1 MGGRICGL
9 PREDRVGRF
18 GMVSEIGSKIAIVG
32 IGRAMA
38 HRSDGVPKTPLQ
50 LGAAA
55 AREAMRKAGIG
66 RGQVGALFTGRTP
79 QSYMVLQYNQSLMN
93 ELKIGPTFCSETTAH
108 GAGAL
113 GALQVAA
120 LALAAGVID
129 YALCV
134 TNEASGLWMDQVG
147 SNASWEGDL
156 QFEAPY
162 GSTTPALY
170 AQFACR
176 YMHEYGVTPR
186 MCARSAVEN
195 RRWAL
200 DHPHAAM
207 RSKGPITIDDVMASR
222 MIASPLRLLDCAVWY
237 PGGIATA
244 FVLTRGDVAR
254 ADHEE
259 ITYLSAFG
267 QCSTHEWVGER
278 MGGWGYEPLEDGPDL
293 IRTGAGVAARQAY
306 EMSGLEP
313 NDIDVVQSS
322 APFSF
327 ANLMILEELG
337 FCGRGEG
344 GDFVTSG
351 GIDYDGGLPFNTNG
365 GYLSFGQVT
374 QGLYNL
380 TETID
385 QLWGRAEGRQ
395 VEDAKIGMVHGHG
408 GVMACHAVVI
418 VSREQLQ

>member
-1 MGGRICGL
+1 MAAS
-9 PREDRVGRF
+9 
-18 GMVSEIGSKIAIVG
+18 MASSIGSKIAIVG

-38 HRSDGVPKTPLQ
+38 HRSDAERKTPLQ

-55 AREAMRKAGIG
+55 AVDAMRQAGIE
-66 RGQVGALFTGRTP
+66 RRDVGALFTGRTP

-93 ELKIGPTFCSETTAH
+93 ELKIGPTFCSEMTAH

-113 GALQVAA
+113 GGLQMAA
-120 LALAAGVID
+120 LALEAGIID
-129 YALCV
+129 HALVV
-134 TNEASGLWMDQVG
+134 TNEASGIWMDQVG

-156 QFEAPY
+156 QFEAGY
-162 GSTTPALY
+162 GATTPALY

-176 YMHEYGVTPR
+176 YMHEYGITPQ

-207 RSKGPITIDDVMASR
+207 RNKGEITVDDVMSSR

-244 FVLTRGDVAR
+244 MVLAR
-254 ADHEE
+254 ADTAKDHHEE
-259 ITYLSAFG
+259 ATYISGFG

-278 MGGWGYEPLEDGPDL
+278 MGSSGYEPIGDEPDL
-293 IRTGAGVAARQAY
+293 INTGASVSAKQAY
-306 EMSGLEP
+306 EMSGLGADDV
-313 NDIDVVQSS
+313 DIVQTS

-327 ANLMILEELG
+327 ANLMMLEELG
-337 FCGRGEG
+337 FCGRGEAG
-344 GDFVTSG
+344 EFVESG

-365 GYLSFGQVT
+365 GYLSFGQVA

-395 VEDAKIGMVHGHG
+395 VDAPKIGLVHGHG
-408 GVMACHAVVI
+408 GVLACHAVVI
-418 VSREQLQ
+418 VSREQLH

>member
-1 MGGRICGL
+1 MQSR
-9 PREDRVGRF
+9 
-18 GMVSEIGSKIAIVG
+18 IGSKVAIVG
-32 IGRAMA
+32 IGRALA
-38 HRSDGVPKTPLQ
+38 QKGDGEAKTPLQ

-55 AREAMRKAGIG
+55 ASEAMRQAGIQ
-66 RGQVGALFTGRTP
+66 RREVGALFTGRTP
-79 QSYMVLQYNQSLMN
+79 QAYMVLQYNQSLMN
-93 ELKIGPTFCSETTAH
+93 ELKIGPTFNSEMTAH

-113 GALQVAA
+113 GTIEMAA
-120 LALAAGVID
+120 LALDAGVID

-134 TNEASGLWMDQVG
+134 TNEESGLWMDQVG
-147 SNASWEGDL
+147 SNSSWEGDL

-162 GSTTPALY
+162 GTTTPALY

-176 YMHEYGVTPR
+176 YMHEYGVTPE
-186 MCARSAVEN
+186 MCAQVSVEN

-207 RSKGPITIDDVMASR
+207 HRKGPITVADVLASR

-244 FVLTRGDVAR
+244 LVLTRAEVAEAR
-254 ADHEE
+254 HAEV
-259 ITYLSAFG
+259 TYVAGFG

-278 MGGWGYEPLEDGPDL
+278 MGGWGYAPLDDGPDL
-293 IRTGAGVAARQAY
+293 VSTGAAVAGRQAY
-306 EMSGLEP
+306 EMAGVGP
-313 NDIDVVQSS
+313 KDIDLVQTS

-327 ANLMILEELG
+327 ANLMMLEELG

-344 GDFVTSG
+344 GAFAAAG
-351 GIDYDGGLPFNTNG
+351 GIAYDGGLPFNTPG
-365 GYLSFGQVT
+365 GYLSFGQVA

-395 VEDAKIGMVHGHG
+395 VADPRIGLIHGHG
-408 GVMACHAVVI
+408 GVLACHAVVI
-418 VSREQLQ
+418 IAREKLQ